1 MIGFWQVALL
11 LSLKVVGLHK
21 LWIGRM
27 FPAFEPDTVLIANGL
42 AGMGFALPSAIAAKL
57 VHPDRGIVAVSGDG
71 GFMMNA
77 QELET
82 AVRLGTALVNVIWED
97 GGFGSIT
104 WKQERR
110 FGRHFGT
117 EFGNPDFVRFAE
129 SFGIPAWRCEMASDF
144 AKRLEEALGLGV
156 PSLIVLPIDYS
167 ADVALEEAG

>member
-1 MIGFWQVALL
+1 
-11 LSLKVVGLHK
+11 
-21 LWIGRM
+21 
-27 FPAFEPDTVLIANGL
+27 
-42 AGMGFALPSAIAAKL
+42 
-57 VHPDRGIVAVSGDG
+57 VSGDG

-82 AVRLGTALVNVIWED
+82 AVRLGTAVVNVVWED

-129 SFGIPAWRCEMASDF
+129 SFGIPAWRCETASDF
-144 AKRLEEALGLGV
+144 AKGLDGALATDG
-156 PSLIVLPIDYS
+156 PSLIAVPIDYS
-167 ADVALEEAG
+167 PDVAIVGELGEEVPPT

>member
-1 MIGFWQVALL
+1 MY
-11 LSLKVVGLHK
+11 
-21 LWIGRM
+21 
-27 FPAFEPDTVLIANGL
+27 PAYEPDTVLISNGL
-42 AGMGFALPSAIAAKL
+42 AAMGFALPAAIAAKL
-57 VHPDRGIVAVSGDG
+57 VHPDRSVVAVSGDG

-82 AVRLGTALVNVIWED
+82 AVRLGTAVVNVVWED

-129 SFGIPAWRCEMASDF
+129 SFGIPAWRCETASDF
-144 AKRLEEALGLGV
+144 AKGLDEALATDG
-156 PSLIVLPIDYS
+156 PSLIAVPIDYS
-167 ADVALEEAG
+167 PDVAIVGELGEEVPPT